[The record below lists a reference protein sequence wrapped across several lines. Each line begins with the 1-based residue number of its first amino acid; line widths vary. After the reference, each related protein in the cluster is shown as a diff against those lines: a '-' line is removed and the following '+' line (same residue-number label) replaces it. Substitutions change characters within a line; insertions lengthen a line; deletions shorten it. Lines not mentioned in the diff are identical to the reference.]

1 MKIYNKKGFWQG
13 IFYLCLTG
21 FWMYTCSYEG
31 LTLRNGF
38 LCAFGLFIGI
48 YYLSRSFSR
57 NLSEADQ
64 DERSKLIIQKSR
76 CMAFLCCKGICI
88 LLGIFWLVLY
98 TYTKS
103 DIHMAM
109 FISFMFMLIGMVFA
123 EAITE
128 IYYDAK
134 L

>member
-1 MKIYNKKGFWQG
+1 MKIYNKKGFWKG

-21 FWMYTCSYEG
+21 LWMYTCAHKE
-31 LTLRNGF
+31 LTLRNGVF
-38 LCAFGLFIGI
+38 CALGLFMGI
-48 YYLSRSFSR
+48 YYVSRSFSR
-57 NLSEADQ
+57 NLSEADS
-64 DERSKLIIQKSR
+64 DERSKLIVQKSR

-88 LLGIFWLVLY
+88 LFGIFWLVLY
-98 TYTKS
+98 TNTKS

-109 FISFMFMLIGMVFA
+109 FISFMLMLIGMVFA